1 MYEDSIKSLDLSNP
15 LLKFRGSGVLLEIVN
30 NGNIKIPGSVLYHPV
45 LYRTKE
51 SIEIDQKLHLYSY
64 LNNAK
69 TMKEV
74 ENGMVFQN
82 LTEQAELLYVEVR

>member
-1 MYEDSIKSLDLSNP
+1 MKYLNLT
-15 LLKFRGSGVLLEIVN
+15 V
-30 NGNIKIPGSVLYHPV
+30 PGSVLYHPV

-82 LTEQAELLYVEVR
+82 LTEQAELLYVEVRQ